1 MVTSKYSTYMPMWAT
16 VYTDPPSTQPHRWM
30 PQRRHIKI
38 RDTFATFLDEVCHDV
53 DLEPKLQLLEGES
66 FRNKTTTT
74 EDDIRLDIKGKM
86 TQGKT
91 FSIIFFQTP
100 C

>member
-1 MVTSKYSTYMPMWAT
+1 MTFDSTSKAK
-16 VYTDPPSTQPHRWM
+16 QPR
-30 PQRRHIKI
+30 
-38 RDTFATFLDEVCHDV
+38 
-53 DLEPKLQLLEGES
+53 LEPKLQLLEGESFRNKTATSEDDTRLDIKGNMKLQLLEGES